1 MPQNLPTDQL
11 LSSVLESAPYGI
23 MTFKSVR
30 DDAGKIV
37 DFEFLVVNKAAEKMV
52 NMSVEELVGSTMLTK
67 LPGNKDAGLFDKY
80 CEVVETG
87 KPVSMDQH
95 YQGEDFDNWFR
106 IQAEKIKDGFTVSF
120 LDITEFKGRARELE
134 ESESR
139 YKKLFYES
147 MDSIFIT
154 NNELLFME
162 VNSAMLNVFGYSTEQ
177 LRAISLKDLFQDEN
191 DFWRFNKEFYKND
204 RVEEF
209 ETELLLSN
217 GKTAFCV
224 INLINL
230 SPDEDQIN
238 KYQGVIKDIS
248 RKKKADQEILWAEK
262 LSMTGKI
269 ARSIAHEVRNPLTN
283 LSLALEQLKDEVPAE
298 VEDAELYFKIIK
310 RNAERIGTLVTELLN
325 SSKPKSLQLKSQPIN
340 DVVQESLTLVKDRIK
355 LQNMT
360 LEEDFQAELPEV
372 ALDRD
377 QIKVALLNIF
387 INAIEA
393 MKPDEGKL
401 SIHTYQEEEEV
412 VLQVSDNG
420 RGIPKEN
427 LNKLFEPFFTAK
439 KGGMGLGLTTFQNI
453 VQSHLGKVKVTSQ
466 LGEGTSFYISFPI

>member
-1 MPQNLPTDQL
+1 MPQKLSNDKL
-11 LSSVLESAPYGI
+11 LSSILESAPYGI
-23 MTFKSVR
+23 MTFSSVR
-30 DDAGKIV
+30 SDEGKII
-37 DFEFLVVNKAAEKMV
+37 DFEFLLVNKAAEKMV
-52 NMSVEELVGSTMLTK
+52 NMSSEELVGSTMLTK
-67 LPGNKDAGLFDKY
+67 LPGNKEAGLFDKY

-87 KPVSMDQH
+87 KSISLDEH
-95 YQGEDFDNWFR
+95 YEGEDFDNWFR
-106 IQAEKIKDGFTVSF
+106 IQAEKLGDGFAVSF
-120 LDITEFKGRARELE
+120 LDISEFKGRARELE
-134 ESESR
+134 QSEAR

-162 VNSAMLNVFGYSTEQ
+162 VNSAMIDVFGYSTEQ

-209 ETELLLSN
+209 ETELLLAN

-238 KYQGVIKDIS
+238 KYQGVIKDVS

-283 LSLALEQLKDEVPAE
+283 LTLALEQLKDEVPEE

-325 SSKPKSLQLKSQPIN
+325 SSKPKSLQLKSQPVN
-340 DVVQESLTLVKDRIK
+340 EVVQESLKLVKDRIK

-360 LEEDFQAELPEV
+360 LKEDYDATLPHI
-372 ALDRD
+372 ALDQD

-393 MKPDEGKL
+393 MKPDEGEL
-401 SIHTYQEEEEV
+401 TIRTYQEDDEV
-412 VLQVSDNG
+412 ILQVADNG

-453 VQSHLGKVKVTSQ
+453 IQSHLGKVKVTSQ
-466 LGEGTSFYISFPI
+466 VGEGTSFYISFPI